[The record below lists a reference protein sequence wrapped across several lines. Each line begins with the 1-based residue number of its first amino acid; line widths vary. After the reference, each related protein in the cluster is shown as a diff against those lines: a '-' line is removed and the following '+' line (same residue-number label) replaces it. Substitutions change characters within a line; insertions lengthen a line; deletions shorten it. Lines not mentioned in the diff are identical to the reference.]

1 MTVPAPSDPTSASS
15 VPSVIQVEPLVTAR
29 AVRGPFD
36 YARPDGVD
44 VGSVVEVPFGRQR
57 LRAVV
62 TGLADTSEH
71 RLKAPIRVL
80 DVRIAPELVRLAL
93 WMADDIVSTRARC
106 LELLLPPDGVG
117 ERTRL
122 WADPVVPVADA
133 RGTVDPDTGR
143 GDADTDEGDTEDG
156 SGTGGALHGPGGVG
170 ADPWAGVRLTPNQRA
185 LLDRLPD
192 WTGSDTAAL
201 RRLEARGLVRIEARS
216 RPRRPDHVDV
226 GVADTGPPAL
236 NADQQ
241 AAIDRLA
248 SAPEGARLLLH
259 GVTGSGKTEVYLQAA
274 RRVLDAGRTVLVL
287 VPEIALT
294 PQTVARFRRR
304 LGETVA
310 VLHSGLSRGERRDEW
325 WRLHGGEARVCVG
338 PMSAVFAPLRDLGL
352 VIVDEEHDPAFK
364 HDGDPR
370 YDARRVAA
378 WRATADG
385 ATLLVG
391 SATPR
396 PESWAALER
405 IELPRRADGRELPP
419 VELID
424 MRRSRTVLHA
434 DVHRALVDARKAI
447 VLLNRRGW
455 ATSLEC
461 ADCGHAW
468 ECPNCDVSLVLH
480 GGRRDPDAT
489 DDASV
494 RLGFTPLAP
503 GGTLR
508 CHHCGHRERPPT
520 ACPECASVSIGHHG
534 LGTAQLAEQL
544 PGHVFRLDADVTD
557 RAGVLD
563 RFGRAEEGILVG
575 TQMIAKGHDFA
586 DVELGVVVDADA
598 TLRFPDFRGQERTF
612 QLVAQLA
619 GRAGRGGDR
628 DAIGRVM
635 VQTRAPQE
643 RALRHAANHD
653 ADAFLVEELE
663 RRRAHGYPPFS
674 TLVRVTC
681 EHEDERRADR
691 TAMDL
696 RLQMPRDTLGPA
708 AIFRRQGRYRR
719 TLELRGPRRRAAV
732 DAVRGAVDQ
741 IVGRPEHRGVV
752 LVVEVDPR

>member
-1 MTVPAPSDPTSASS
+1 MPSSSAPVPSPSG
-15 VPSVIQVEPLVTAR
+15 PSVIQVEPLVTAR

-62 TGLADTSEH
+62 TGLTDASEH

-93 WMADDIVSTRARC
+93 WMADDVVSTRARC
-106 LELLLPPDGVG
+106 LELLLPPEGG
-117 ERTRL
+117 ERRRL
-122 WADPVVPVADA
+122 WAERVGEPADRIA
-133 RGTVDPDTGR
+133 RTT
-143 GDADTDEGDTEDG
+143 
-156 SGTGGALHGPGGVG
+156 
-170 ADPWAGVRLTPNQRA
+170 GVRLTANQRA

-192 WTGSDTAAL
+192 WTGPDTAAL
-201 RRLEARGLVRIEARS
+201 RRLEARGLVRIEERT
-216 RPRRPDHVDV
+216 RPRRPD
-226 GVADTGPPAL
+226 PPAVGPTADGPLPL
-236 NADQQ
+236 NPDQ
-241 AAIDRLA
+241 AAAVDRLA
-248 SAPEGARLLLH
+248 AAPDGSRILLH

-274 RRVLDAGRTVLVL
+274 RRVLDAGHAVLVL

-325 WRLHGGEARVCVG
+325 WRLHRGDARVCVG
-338 PMSAVFAPLRDLGL
+338 PMSAVFAPVRDLGL

-405 IELPRRADGRELPP
+405 VSLPRRADGRDLPP
-419 VELID
+419 VELVD
-424 MRRSRTVLHA
+424 MRRTRTVLHP

-480 GGRRDPDAT
+480 GGRRDPAT
-489 DDASV
+489 ADGDVPS
-494 RLGFTPLAP
+494 GFTPLAP

-520 ACPECASVSIGHHG
+520 TCPECRSVSIGHHG

-575 TQMIAKGHDFA
+575 TQMIAKGHDFP
-586 DVELGVVVDADA
+586 DVGVGVVVDADA

-628 DAIGRVM
+628 RAVGRVL
-635 VQTRAPQE
+635 VQTRAPSE
-643 RALRHAANHD
+643 RALRHAAEHD
-653 ADAFLVEELE
+653 AEGFLAGELE
-663 RRRAHGYPPFS
+663 RRAALGYPPYS

-681 EHEDERRADR
+681 EHEDERRVDR

-696 RLQMPRDTLGPA
+696 RLQLPRDALGPA

-719 TLELRGPRRRAAV
+719 TLELRGPQRRATV
-732 DAVRGAVDQ
+732 DAVRRAVDA

-752 LVVEVDPR
+752 LAIEVDPR